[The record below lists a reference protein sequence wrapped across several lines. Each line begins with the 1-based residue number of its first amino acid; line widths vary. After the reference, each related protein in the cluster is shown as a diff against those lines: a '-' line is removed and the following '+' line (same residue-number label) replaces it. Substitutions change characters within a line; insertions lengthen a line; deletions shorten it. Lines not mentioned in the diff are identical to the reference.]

1 MPNFQRF
8 TIKAQEALQN
18 AQDMVARQNHGELK
32 ALHLLLALLGDEQTL
47 VRPLLTRSNVNVAE
61 LERAATR
68 ALDEQPK
75 IFSGGGNVGQLYLSQ
90 ELMKILDKAGEVAMK
105 FKDEFIS
112 CEHLLLAI
120 ADIPSSAQEVL
131 NRFNA
136 RKEILSRVLVQLRG
150 SVRVTDETPESK
162 FQVLEKYAVNITQK
176 ARDGKLDPV
185 IGREEELRRLM
196 QILSRRTKNNP
207 VLIGEPGVGKT
218 AIVEG
223 LAQKIV

>member
-1 MPNFQRF
+1 
-8 TIKAQEALQN
+8 
-18 AQDMVARQNHGELK
+18 
-32 ALHLLLALLGDEQTL
+32 
-47 VRPLLTRSNVNVAE
+47 
-61 LERAATR
+61 
-68 ALDEQPK
+68 
-75 IFSGGGNVGQLYLSQ
+75 
-90 ELMKILDKAGEVAMK
+90 MKILDKAGEVAMK

-120 ADIPSSAQEVL
+120 ADVPSSAQEIL

-136 RKEILSRVLVQLRG
+136 RKEILGRVLVRLRG

-162 FQVLEKYAVNITQK
+162 FQVLEKYAVNVTDK
-176 ARDGKLDPV
+176 AREGKLDPV

-223 LAQKIV
+223 LAHTRLALISTGLFLVRRESTSGDATLPRPDDRV